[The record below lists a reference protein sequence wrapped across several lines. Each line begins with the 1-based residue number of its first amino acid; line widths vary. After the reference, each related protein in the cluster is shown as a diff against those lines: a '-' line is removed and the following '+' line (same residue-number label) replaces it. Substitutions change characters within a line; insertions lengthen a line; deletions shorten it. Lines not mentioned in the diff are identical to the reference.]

1 MIIEEK
7 HEPFN
12 LVMANA
18 TESNMNALSILNQ
31 TGIPIILMSPERDMK
46 TSGRAIA
53 EWGYHF
59 LEKPISMEDIELVW
73 QIVYRKIRN
82 PRARNLGENTN
93 QAKKSHIGGM
103 FGRVSNV
110 AGGVEWNPI
119 EEEEEEEEE
128 EKEKC
133 GDREAR
139 LKPSATVFDYLET
152 MNVEE
157 KTNRNDR
164 THKRS
169 RIVWSSKLHRK
180 FTEALSKLGNRKSS
194 PKIILKMMNEPS
206 LTLRQVA
213 SHLQKF
219 KSQVKHLNKM
229 TESDACTSLGTNQ
242 VQELP
247 TKCNSMTNILG
258 QPSYSSNITGNQLRQ
273 LQVPSCLNA
282 HRLPSQD
289 VFNCHLRMMNQQNS
303 CSYKSTYGG
312 FEGPNLVDDNNR
324 IFTDEL
330 YKNESLSHS
339 NFQYFGGDHEDCPF
353 LSADNHYPHAVQEL
367 EFAQNMAGCYDV
379 DNIRSGAHSVIAGS
393 LNQNV
398 ALKELDDLLNN
409 TEEDPM
415 VYCCY
420 DGKMNSFD
428 IDQYSEW
435 LNA

>member
-1 MIIEEK
+1 MIVLKLAIRA
-7 HEPFN
+7 
-12 LVMANA
+12 V
-18 TESNMNALSILNQ
+18 
-31 TGIPIILMSPERDMK
+31 MSPERDMK

-180 FTEALSKLGNRKSS
+180 FTEALSKLGNRSKLLVLFMF
-194 PKIILKMMNEPS
+194 IL
-206 LTLRQVA
+206 
-213 SHLQKF
+213 
-219 KSQVKHLNKM
+219 
-229 TESDACTSLGTNQ
+229 
-242 VQELP
+242 
-247 TKCNSMTNILG
+247 
-258 QPSYSSNITGNQLRQ
+258 
-273 LQVPSCLNA
+273 
-282 HRLPSQD
+282 
-289 VFNCHLRMMNQQNS
+289 
-303 CSYKSTYGG
+303 
-312 FEGPNLVDDNNR
+312 
-324 IFTDEL
+324 
-330 YKNESLSHS
+330 
-339 NFQYFGGDHEDCPF
+339 F
-353 LSADNHYPHAVQEL
+353 LL
-367 EFAQNMAGCYDV
+367 
-379 DNIRSGAHSVIAGS
+379 
-393 LNQNV
+393 
-398 ALKELDDLLNN
+398 
-409 TEEDPM
+409 
-415 VYCCY
+415 
-420 DGKMNSFD
+420 
-428 IDQYSEW
+428 
-435 LNA
+435 